1 MGSLVRSEKARQ
13 SCTKFLHQVLAASSG
28 SKFWQ
33 QVLAPCPAAR
43 GGGFHAVRGSG
54 A

>member
-13 SCTKFLHQVLAASSG
+13 SCTT
-28 SKFWQ
+28 FWQ

-43 GGGFHAVRGSG
+43 GGGFHAVCGSAVWRCASARQCG
-54 A
+54 RPP